1 MIETLGCVVKFRFI
15 LILLF
20 SFLVTPL
27 YAANFDC
34 NKATTETEKDICS
47 SDQLLFSPNNKYVLT
62 NFGQQCSAIL
72 YDLVKKEAVFRAS
85 GYSHKE
91 CFTFVGFSPDSTLW
105 FYYDNNDL
113 GVDVYSVEGK
123 RLGYYK
129 AAGDP
134 YIDGVKISKD
144 NKQLTIFLDEA
155 RPPVTIDISK
165 DF

>member
-1 MIETLGCVVKFRFI
+1 MRFRFL
-15 LILLF
+15 LILFF
-20 SFLVTPL
+20 SFLMSPL
-27 YAANFDC
+27 YAASFDC
-34 NKATTETEKDICS
+34 NKANTETEKAICS
-47 SDQLLFSPNNKYVLT
+47 SVELLFSPNNKYVLT

-105 FYYDNNDL
+105 FYYENNGL

-129 AAGDP
+129 AAGNP
-134 YIDGVKISKD
+134 YIDGVRISKN
-144 NKQLTIFLDEA
+144 NKQLTIFLDME
-155 RPPVTIDISK
+155 RPPVIIDISK